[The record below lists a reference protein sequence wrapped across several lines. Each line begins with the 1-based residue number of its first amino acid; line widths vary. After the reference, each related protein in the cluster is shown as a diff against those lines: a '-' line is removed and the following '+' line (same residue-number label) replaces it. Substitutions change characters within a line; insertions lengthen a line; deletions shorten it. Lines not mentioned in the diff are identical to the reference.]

1 LEPEF
6 VSPQDGAVKQDCE
19 TRAVQR
25 WLAKH
30 GAQYARLNPFYL
42 GDDLHS
48 RQPTCEAILA
58 TGGNFLFVCK
68 PDSHPL
74 IQEGITGIALPSLA
88 EPVRRAA
95 ARWRRR
101 PEGQLVGDRDPRRH

>member
-1 LEPEF
+1 MPLEPEF

-48 RQPTCEAILA
+48 RQPTCEAVLA

-88 EPVRRAA
+88 EPVKRGRK
-95 ARWRRR
+95 RFTYR
-101 PEGQLVGDRDPRRH
+101 

>member
-1 LEPEF
+1 MVGATLVAPGHNQVVPLEPEF

-30 GAQYARLNPFYL
+30 GAQYARLSPIYL

-48 RQPTCEAILA
+48 RQSTCEAVLA
-58 TGGNFLFVCK
+58 TGGNFLFVSRCCCM
-68 PDSHPL
+68 
-74 IQEGITGIALPSLA
+74 T
-88 EPVRRAA
+88 
-95 ARWRRR
+95 
-101 PEGQLVGDRDPRRH
+101 